1 MAKFDLTKYKHI
13 EWTDTPN
20 KKLIPINHFTFE
32 KVDSFNKIY
41 QFCKNKYMLVK
52 PTKSRGIPYDGPN
65 KYHSRYFMLTGNER
79 FELVVVCPLG
89 CYRFLLQA
97 KKSETNRITGSQA
110 CREIFK
116 QAKKYNIDFSQ
127 YLVEDGLKVKEG
139 IVSPSIEVL
148 EPIFLE
154 KDLYSVHHI
163 DLNSSYASRIVEAH
177 PELRQ
182 MYEELYA
189 KRKIKNDYYKHVLTN
204 SIGCFQSEFCVDP
217 ANGFKVKPYALAE
230 LAKIAVNGTREKID
244 NLVAKLRATKRIPLL
259 TNTDGIWY
267 YGSIYHDEDE
277 GLNLGQWKHDHLN
290 CRFLMMGP
298 GAYQYVEDGKCNT
311 VVRGICNLDAL
322 EPDREKWA
330 YGSIRELKTLTVY
343 LFDPDKGVIRNEETG

>member
-1 MAKFDLTKYKHI
+1 MAKLDLTKYKHI
-13 EWTDTPN
+13 KFKTQPN
-20 KKLIPINHFTFE
+20 KKLIPINNFTFSR
-32 KVDSFNKIY
+32 VDEWNKIY
-41 QFCKNKYMLVK
+41 FYCKKHFELVK
-52 PTKSRGIPYDGPN
+52 PTKSHGISYAT
-65 KYHSRYFMLTGNER
+65 KFKFCERYFVTTGNER
-79 FELVVVCPLG
+79 FELVIICADG
-89 CYRFLLQA
+89 CYRFLLQS
-97 KKSETNRITGSQA
+97 KKNKVNKISGIQA

-154 KDLYSVHHI
+154 KDLRSVHHI
-163 DLNSSYASRIVEAH
+163 DLNSSYASRIIEVH
-177 PELRQ
+177 PELTQ

-217 ANGFKVKPYALAE
+217 ASHFKTKPYALAE
-230 LAKIAVNGTREKID
+230 LAKIAVNGTRAKIEE
-244 NLVAKLRATKRIPLL
+244 LVAKLRASKRIPLL

-277 GLNLGQWKHDHLN
+277 GIDLGQWKHDHLN
-290 CRFLMMGP
+290 CRFLMCGP
-298 GAYQYVEDGKCNT
+298 GAYQFIENGKCNT
-311 VVRGICNLDAL
+311 VVRGICNLDAI
-322 EPDREKWA
+322 EPDRDKWA
-330 YGSIRELKTLTVY
+330 FGCIKQLNTVVTY
-343 LFDPDKGVIRNEETG
+343 VFDEDKGVIRNEETE